1 MSDLPYLYNAGG
13 FSRALTP
20 IFYVPSPL
28 IFDGLLYLCRE
39 NGNLIVM
46 DAKSGEQLYEKPTTR
61 DRHRASPVYG
71 DGKIY
76 LCAGHGVVNVVEAG
90 KEFKILST
98 NNLEETISA
107 SPAISGGR
115 IYIRTYKAL
124 YAIGK

>member
-1 MSDLPYLYNAGG
+1 M
-13 FSRALTP
+13 
-20 IFYVPSPL
+20 
-28 IFDGLLYLCRE
+28 
-39 NGNLIVM
+39 
-46 DAKSGEQLYEKPTTR
+46 
-61 DRHRASPVYG
+61 
-71 DGKIY
+71 
-76 LCAGHGVVNVVEAG
+76 NVVEAG